1 MNTKNLVVYLFTK
14 YDDDTSLLNFIKNY
28 TQHPAGKIHK
38 LLICFKLIDKKKILF
53 LESILKKIN
62 YIQFIDPC
70 RYNDFD
76 FGSYKRV
83 AMLYPKYNILFLN
96 SHSYPNTDMWL
107 SKLLRYNEN
116 KTLIATSASYES
128 LYTSLKLKKF
138 YKFFSYLK
146 KKLDY
151 KNKFYPFPNPHI
163 RTASFLIKGSDFIK
177 FIKNRKIFNKED
189 AWQIESGKNNITN
202 FFKQKKYKILI
213 VNSDGEKFG
222 LDNCKFSETFNYR
235 TQKKCIISDKHT
247 RKYIK
252 STNYE
257 KKLFEFST
265 WGKQTY

>member
-1 MNTKNLVVYLFTK
+1 MKKNLVCYLFTK
-14 YDDDTSLLNFIKNY
+14 YDNKRSFLEFIRYYKRY
-28 TQHPAGKIHK
+28 SPGAKHS
-38 LLICFKLIDKKKILF
+38 LLICFKLLNQQKIN
-53 LESILKKIN
+53 SLKKLLKNMN
-62 YIQFIDPC
+62 YIEFID
-70 RYNDFD
+70 RSSLNDYD

-163 RTASFLIKGSDFIK
+163 RTANFLIKGSDFIK
-177 FIKNRKIFNKED
+177 FIRNKKIVNKED

-202 FFKQKKYKILI
+202 YFKQKKYKIFI
-213 VNSDGEKFG
+213 VNSDAEKFT
-222 LDNCKFSETFNYR
+222 LNNCKFSETFNYK

-257 KKLFEFST
+257 KKLFQFST
-265 WGKQTY
+265 WGK

>member
-1 MNTKNLVVYLFTK
+1 MTKNLVCYLFTK
-14 YDDDTSLLNFIKNY
+14 FDNKKKIFEFIRYYKKY
-28 TQHPAGKIHK
+28 SSGAKHI
-38 LLICFKLIDKKKILF
+38 LLICFKLLNQQKIN
-53 LESILKKIN
+53 SLKKLLKNIN
-62 YIQFIDPC
+62 YIEFID
-70 RYNDFD
+70 RSSLNDYD

-107 SKLLRYNEN
+107 SKLLRYHEN

-163 RTASFLIKGSDFIK
+163 RTANFLIKGSDFIK
-177 FIKNRKIFNKED
+177 FIRNKKIVNKED

-202 FFKQKKYKILI
+202 YFKQKKYKIFI
-213 VNSDGEKFG
+213 VNSDAEKFT
-222 LDNCKFSETFNYR
+222 LNNCKFSETFNYK

-257 KKLFEFST
+257 KKLFQFST
-265 WGKQTY
+265 WGK

>member
-1 MNTKNLVVYLFTK
+1 MPKNLVCYLFTK
-14 YDDDTSLLNFIKNY
+14 FDNKKKLFEFIRYYKKY
-28 TQHPAGKIHK
+28 SSGAKHI
-38 LLICFKLIDKKKILF
+38 LLICFKLLNQQKIN
-53 LESILKKIN
+53 SLKKLLKNIN
-62 YIQFIDPC
+62 YIEFID
-70 RYNDFD
+70 RSSLNDYD

-107 SKLLRYNEN
+107 NKLLRYHKN

-138 YKFFSYLK
+138 YKFFSYLR

-163 RTASFLIKGSDFIK
+163 RTASFLIKSSDFLK
-177 FIKNRKIFNKED
+177 FIRNKKIANKED

-202 FFKQKKYKILI
+202 FFKKKKYKIFI

-222 LDNCKFSETFNYR
+222 LNNCKFSETFNYR
-235 TQKKCIISDKHT
+235 TQKKCIISDKHS

-265 WGKQTY
+265 WGK